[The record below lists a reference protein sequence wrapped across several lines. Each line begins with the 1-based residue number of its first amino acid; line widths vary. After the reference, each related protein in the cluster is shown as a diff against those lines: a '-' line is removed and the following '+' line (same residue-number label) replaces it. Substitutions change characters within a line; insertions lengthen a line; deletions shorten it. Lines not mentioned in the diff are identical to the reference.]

1 MGFSQ
6 EASKI
11 THNTKAFLS
20 NPTGSII
27 EHMAIST
34 DPATKELSMLSYIDQ
49 NSDATQ
55 RELSEHIGVSLG
67 TINIMVKQLVRKGL
81 IKIVRLQP
89 NSARY
94 FLTPQ
99 GIASKIER
107 TCAYI
112 TRTYREVALFRFKL
126 TNALKPLVK
135 PNPPLVFFGPN
146 DELAILLKE
155 ITESEFSHLKALF
168 ISTDEVNR
176 LLSNTKKEN
185 SLIITWKTEAD
196 QILRNHSMAPINVL
210 TQIGV
215 MPADKEGIDNAQ

>member
-67 TINIMVKQLVRKGL
+67 TINIMVKQPEKGPHKDCTPTTKSRPL
-81 IKIVRLQP
+81 L
-89 NSARY
+89 
-94 FLTPQ
+94 LTRRHCLRSNEPVP
-99 GIASKIER
+99 ISPEPIE
-107 TCAYI
+107 
-112 TRTYREVALFRFKL
+112 K
-126 TNALKPLVK
+126 
-135 PNPPLVFFGPN
+135 
-146 DELAILLKE
+146 
-155 ITESEFSHLKALF
+155 
-168 ISTDEVNR
+168 
-176 LLSNTKKEN
+176 
-185 SLIITWKTEAD
+185 
-196 QILRNHSMAPINVL
+196 
-210 TQIGV
+210 
-215 MPADKEGIDNAQ
+215 